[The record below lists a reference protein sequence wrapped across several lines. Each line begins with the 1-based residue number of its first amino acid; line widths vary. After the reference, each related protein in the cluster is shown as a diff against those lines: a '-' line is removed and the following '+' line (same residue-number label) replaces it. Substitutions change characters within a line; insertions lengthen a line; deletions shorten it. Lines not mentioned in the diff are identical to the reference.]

1 MSFALK
7 ETRLES
13 PRVPLNELERVARVL
28 APKNHSVVLSDGRGN
43 QTELP
48 RELREFFSRII
59 EVVAKEETIPI
70 KEAAAFFKTTE
81 EELRELVEWKIL
93 LGVDSPE
100 GLRVRLCDL
109 FRFRNLCE
117 ADDKSSFGHFMG
129 KLGLALEATGADT
142 ESIIY
147 RTR

>member
-1 MSFALK
+1 MPFALK

-13 PRVPLNELERVARVL
+13 PRVPLVELERVARVL
-28 APKNHSVVLSDGRGN
+28 SPKNKPVVVSDGRGN
-43 QTELP
+43 QAELP
-48 RELREFFSRII
+48 HELREFFARII
-59 EVVAKEETIPI
+59 EVVAKEETVPI
-70 KEAAAFFKTTE
+70 KEAAAFFKTSE
-81 EELRELVEWKIL
+81 EELQELVEWKIL

-109 FRFRNLCE
+109 FRYRQLCE

-129 KLGLALEATGADT
+129 QLGLALEATGADT

-147 RTR
+147 NTR